1 MAFEL
6 RGGWGVKVNET
17 IEAMRDQWK
26 SMSSMAGMFLMTIF
40 LGITIQPVWDEDE
53 VRAFGAEG
61 TTQTGYIFLELALIG
76 IFTFVIIWLARKNLE
91 IIIKGF
97 IMFSLYFS
105 LMYVVAP
112 YVALILMLT
121 TIGTTTNVFLITFIL
136 NFILMATLW
145 KYPEWYIVNLVGIL
159 VGFRSYN
166 NDRNKFCSYSNY
178 NFYDFCSN
186 IRSLGS

>member
-1 MAFEL
+1 
-6 RGGWGVKVNET
+6 
-17 IEAMRDQWK
+17 MRDQWK

-186 IRSLGS
+186 IRSLGSKW